1 MNSYFMEQERPFLKK
16 KVVKKAAFG
25 AEAEPDERATE
36 ASGVTP
42 GEETKMPPEVGLEC
56 KLYANF
62 FKVVNH
68 PNL

>member
-1 MNSYFMEQERPFLKK
+1 MKK
-16 KVVKKAAFG
+16 AAAFG
-25 AEAEPDERATE
+25 AEAEMVDDERATA